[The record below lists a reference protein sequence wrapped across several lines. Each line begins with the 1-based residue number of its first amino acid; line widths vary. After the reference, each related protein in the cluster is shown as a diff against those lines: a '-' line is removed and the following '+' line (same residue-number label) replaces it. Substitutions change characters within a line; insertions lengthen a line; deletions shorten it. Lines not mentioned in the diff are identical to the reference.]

1 MSAAASL
8 GGCGALAGDRPAVAR
23 RGGGARAASR
33 EISVRRRRRPWRT
46 GPVATGTLRGRW
58 WAKRRGRP
66 RPLVGKEAVERLIRE
81 NGHIFTEAQC
91 KVCSALLISESQRLA
106 HYQSKKHANKVRRYL
121 SIHGG
126 EEGAQGKKMKL
137 EVKQDSKQE
146 GSNGEDRNKCCPI
159 CNMTF
164 SSPAVATSHYLGKTH
179 AKNMKQQ
186 APKVEETVPPQK
198 HPAAPPTSTAS
209 SNEENKDITDPDK
222 FCSLCHATFNN
233 PLMAKQHYVGK
244 KHRKQ
249 ETKHKLMAHYGRTPD
264 APASSFMAGKGYP
277 CSTCNIVL
285 NSIEQYQ
292 AHISGFKH
300 KNQMPGAVPVVGPFP
315 PQQYVREESTAPGGY
330 SYFSQDF

>member
-1 MSAAASL
+1 MADGAGSNGDAAGL
-8 GGCGALAGDRPAVAR
+8 P
-23 RGGGARAASR
+23 
-33 EISVRRRRRPWRT
+33 
-46 GPVATGTLRGRW
+46 
-58 WAKRRGRP
+58 
-66 RPLVGKEAVERLIRE
+66 VGKEAVDRLIRE

-126 EEGAQGKKMKL
+126 EELAHGKKMRL
-137 EVKQDSKQE
+137 DAKQDSKQE

-186 APKVEETVPPQK
+186 SPKVEEAVPPQK
-198 HPAAPPTSTAS
+198 HPAALPTSTVS

-264 APASSFMAGKGYP
+264 APASSFMAFCWTRKS
-277 CSTCNIVL
+277 STCWMLEVNNKQTNHLKIF
-285 NSIEQYQ
+285 
-292 AHISGFKH
+292 FKSFFLCH
-300 KNQMPGAVPVVGPFP
+300 KNPHKQKIN
-315 PQQYVREESTAPGGY
+315 Y
-330 SYFSQDF
+330 SNSLQATFRYR

>member
-1 MSAAASL
+1 
-8 GGCGALAGDRPAVAR
+8 
-23 RGGGARAASR
+23 
-33 EISVRRRRRPWRT
+33 
-46 GPVATGTLRGRW
+46 
-58 WAKRRGRP
+58 
-66 RPLVGKEAVERLIRE
+66 ERLIRE

-106 HYQSKKHANKVRRYL
+106 HYQVRRYL

-126 EEGAQGKKMKL
+126 EEGAHGKKMKL
-137 EVKQDSKQE
+137 EAKQE

-186 APKVEETVPPQK
+186 APKVEEAVPPQK
-198 HPAAPPTSTAS
+198 PPAAPPTSTT

-264 APASSFMAGKGYP
+264 APASSFM
-277 CSTCNIVL
+277 
-285 NSIEQYQ
+285 
-292 AHISGFKH
+292 
-300 KNQMPGAVPVVGPFP
+300 
-315 PQQYVREESTAPGGY
+315 
-330 SYFSQDF
+330 

>member
-1 MSAAASL
+1 MSAAASI
-8 GGCGALAGDRPAVAR
+8 GGCGALAGHHPAVAR
-23 RGGGARAASR
+23 RGWGARAAYR
-33 EISVRRRRRPWRT
+33 ENGVRRRRWPWRT
-46 GPVATGTLRGRW
+46 GPVATGTLRGRCG
-58 WAKRRGRP
+58 AADPGERTYFHRGAVQGVQRPAHLRVTATGSLPEQETRQQGETIPIHPRRGGGCP
-66 RPLVGKEAVERLIRE
+66 GEEDE
-81 NGHIFTEAQC
+81 T
-91 KVCSALLISESQRLA
+91 
-106 HYQSKKHANKVRRYL
+106 
-121 SIHGG
+121 GG
-126 EEGAQGKKMKL
+126 EAG
-137 EVKQDSKQE
+137 VWIH
-146 GSNGEDRNKCCPI
+146 P
-159 CNMTF
+159 T
-164 SSPAVATSHYLGKTH
+164 
-179 AKNMKQQ
+179 
-186 APKVEETVPPQK
+186 ETVPPQK
-198 HPAAPPTSTAS
+198 HPAALPTSTAS

>member
-1 MSAAASL
+1 
-8 GGCGALAGDRPAVAR
+8 
-23 RGGGARAASR
+23 
-33 EISVRRRRRPWRT
+33 
-46 GPVATGTLRGRW
+46 
-58 WAKRRGRP
+58 
-66 RPLVGKEAVERLIRE
+66 ERLIRE
-81 NGHIFTEAQC
+81 NGHLFTEAQC

-121 SIHGG
+121 AIHGG
-126 EEGAQGKKMKL
+126 EELAHGKKMKL
-137 EVKQDSKQE
+137 DAKQDSKQE

-186 APKVEETVPPQK
+186 SPKVEESVSAQK
-198 HPAAPPTSTAS
+198 HPATLPTSTVS

-264 APASSFMAGKGYP
+264 APASSFM
-277 CSTCNIVL
+277 
-285 NSIEQYQ
+285 
-292 AHISGFKH
+292 
-300 KNQMPGAVPVVGPFP
+300 
-315 PQQYVREESTAPGGY
+315 
-330 SYFSQDF
+330 

>member
-1 MSAAASL
+1 MADGAGSNGDAAAL
-8 GGCGALAGDRPAVAR
+8 
-23 RGGGARAASR
+23 
-33 EISVRRRRRPWRT
+33 
-46 GPVATGTLRGRW
+46 PVGR
-58 WAKRRGRP
+58 
-66 RPLVGKEAVERLIRE
+66 EAVERLIRE

-121 SIHGG
+121 SIHG
-126 EEGAQGKKMKL
+126 EDELAPGKRMK
-137 EVKQDSKQE
+137 VDANKQESKQE

-179 AKNMKQQ
+179 AKNVKQQ
-186 APKVEETVPPQK
+186 SPKAEEVAPPQK
-198 HPAAPPTSTAS
+198 HPATLPTSTVS
-209 SNEENKDITDPDK
+209 SNEENKDIADPDK

-264 APASSFMAGKGYP
+264 APAASFMAGKGYP
-277 CSTCNIVL
+277 CNTCNIVL

>member
-1 MSAAASL
+1 
-8 GGCGALAGDRPAVAR
+8 
-23 RGGGARAASR
+23 
-33 EISVRRRRRPWRT
+33 
-46 GPVATGTLRGRW
+46 
-58 WAKRRGRP
+58 
-66 RPLVGKEAVERLIRE
+66 ERLIRE

-126 EEGAQGKKMKL
+126 EEGAHGKKMKL
-137 EVKQDSKQE
+137 EAKQQE

-198 HPAAPPTSTAS
+198 HPAALPTSTTS

-264 APASSFMAGKGYP
+264 APASSFM
-277 CSTCNIVL
+277 
-285 NSIEQYQ
+285 
-292 AHISGFKH
+292 
-300 KNQMPGAVPVVGPFP
+300 
-315 PQQYVREESTAPGGY
+315 
-330 SYFSQDF
+330 

>member
-1 MSAAASL
+1 
-8 GGCGALAGDRPAVAR
+8 
-23 RGGGARAASR
+23 
-33 EISVRRRRRPWRT
+33 
-46 GPVATGTLRGRW
+46 
-58 WAKRRGRP
+58 
-66 RPLVGKEAVERLIRE
+66 
-81 NGHIFTEAQC
+81 
-91 KVCSALLISESQRLA
+91 
-106 HYQSKKHANKVRRYL
+106 

-126 EEGAQGKKMKL
+126 EELAHGKKMRL
-137 EVKQDSKQE
+137 DAKQDSKQE
-146 GSNGEDRNKCCPI
+146 GTNGEDRNKCCPI

-186 APKVEETVPPQK
+186 SPKVEEAVPPQK
-198 HPAAPPTSTAS
+198 HPATLPTSTVS

-264 APASSFMAGKGYP
+264 ASASSFMAGKGYP

>member
-1 MSAAASL
+1 MADGAGSNGDAAAL
-8 GGCGALAGDRPAVAR
+8 
-23 RGGGARAASR
+23 
-33 EISVRRRRRPWRT
+33 
-46 GPVATGTLRGRW
+46 PVGR
-58 WAKRRGRP
+58 
-66 RPLVGKEAVERLIRE
+66 EAVERLIRE

-106 HYQSKKHANKVRRYL
+106 HYQPLSALQSKKHANKVRRYL
-121 SIHGG
+121 SIHG
-126 EEGAQGKKMKL
+126 EDELAPGKRMK
-137 EVKQDSKQE
+137 VDANKQESKQE

-179 AKNMKQQ
+179 AKNVKQQ
-186 APKVEETVPPQK
+186 SPRAEEVAPSQK
-198 HPAAPPTSTAS
+198 HPATLPTSTVS

-264 APASSFMAGKGYP
+264 APAASFMAGKGYP
-277 CSTCNIVL
+277 CNTCNIVL

>member
-1 MSAAASL
+1 M
-8 GGCGALAGDRPAVAR
+8 
-23 RGGGARAASR
+23 
-33 EISVRRRRRPWRT
+33 
-46 GPVATGTLRGRW
+46 
-58 WAKRRGRP
+58 
-66 RPLVGKEAVERLIRE
+66 RLD
-81 NGHIFTEAQC
+81 A
-91 KVCSALLISESQRLA
+91 
-106 HYQSKKHANKVRRYL
+106 
-121 SIHGG
+121 
-126 EEGAQGKKMKL
+126 
-137 EVKQDSKQE
+137 KQDSKQE
-146 GSNGEDRNKCCPI
+146 GSSGEDRSKCCPI

-186 APKVEETVPPQK
+186 SPKVEEAVPPQK
-198 HPAAPPTSTAS
+198 HPATLPTSTVS

>member
-1 MSAAASL
+1 MADGAGSNGDAAGL
-8 GGCGALAGDRPAVAR
+8 P
-23 RGGGARAASR
+23 
-33 EISVRRRRRPWRT
+33 
-46 GPVATGTLRGRW
+46 
-58 WAKRRGRP
+58 
-66 RPLVGKEAVERLIRE
+66 VGKEAVDRLIRE

-126 EEGAQGKKMKL
+126 EELAHGKKMKL
-137 EVKQDSKQE
+137 DVKQDSKQE

-186 APKVEETVPPQK
+186 SPKVEEPVPPQK
-198 HPAAPPTSTAS
+198 HPATLPTSTAS
-209 SNEENKDITDPDK
+209 SNEENKDISDPDK

-264 APASSFMAGKGYP
+264 APAASFMD
-277 CSTCNIVL
+277 N
-285 NSIEQYQ
+285 
-292 AHISGFKH
+292 
-300 KNQMPGAVPVVGPFP
+300 PGILARTV
-315 PQQYVREESTAPGGY
+315 SN
-330 SYFSQDF
+330 